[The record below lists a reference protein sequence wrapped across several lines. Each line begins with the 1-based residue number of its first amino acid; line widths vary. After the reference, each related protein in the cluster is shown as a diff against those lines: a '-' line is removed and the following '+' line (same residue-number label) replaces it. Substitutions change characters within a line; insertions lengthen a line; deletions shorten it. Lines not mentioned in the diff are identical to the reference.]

1 MNPVGLLI
9 IGLAGLLIYMATKGT
24 YKQVGAAITGKQSA

>member
-24 YKQVGAAITGKQSA
+24 YKDVAAQFTTRKA

>member
-24 YKQVGAAITGKQSA
+24 YKDVASLFTTK

>member
-24 YKQVGAAITGKQSA
+24 YKDVASLFTKK